1 MGFPE
6 AITEE
11 ICIWLLG
18 CNTMIQTNSIM
29 DQLGKDLQETFFRS
43 KGIYPFNFFFPAASG

>member
-6 AITEE
+6 A